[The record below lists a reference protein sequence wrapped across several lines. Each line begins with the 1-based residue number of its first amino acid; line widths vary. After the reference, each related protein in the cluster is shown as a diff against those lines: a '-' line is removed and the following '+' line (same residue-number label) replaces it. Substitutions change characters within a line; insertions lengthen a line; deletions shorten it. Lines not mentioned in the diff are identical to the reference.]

1 MNNIDTVEKYTTNSE
16 EETLELG
23 RKFAERLKAGDVV
36 AIEGDLGSGKTEFI
50 KGIGEYFNVEDT
62 VNSPTFTIMN
72 HYTGMLDDEEID
84 IFHIDL
90 YRIENEKELAEIG
103 FDECLHSPEYIKL
116 IEWPN
121 KAGDRINNLNYKII
135 INTDED
141 NEVRRE
147 IEILHLA

>member
-23 RKFAERLKAGDVV
+23 REFAERLKAGDVV

-72 HYTGMLDDEEID
+72 HYTGTLDGEEID

-103 FDECLHSPEYIKL
+103 FDECIHSSEYIKL

-135 INTDED
+135 IKTDED

-147 IEILHLA
+147 IEILPLA

>member
-1 MNNIDTVEKYTTNSE
+1 MVEKYTTNSE

-72 HYTGMLDDEEID
+72 HYTGTLDDEEID

-103 FDECLHSPEYIKL
+103 FDECIHSPEYIKL

-141 NEVRRE
+141 DEVRRE

>member
-1 MNNIDTVEKYTTNSE
+1 MNNIDTVEKYTSNSE

>member
-1 MNNIDTVEKYTTNSE
+1 MVEKYTTNSE

-72 HYTGMLDDEEID
+72 HYTGTLDGEEID

-103 FDECLHSPEYIKL
+103 FDECIHSPEYIKL

-141 NEVRRE
+141 DEVRRE